1 MALTM
6 KILRDQQRAFGGTG
20 LSVPPIAFGTAALG
34 NVSCVVPDQ
43 TKLAICGE
51 WFRGVEPPVLIDVA
65 YGYGNGMALEVLG
78 RALRR
83 LDIASAEIVI
93 CLNLG
98 CSSSRDV
105 AERPNYAQINECW
118 AKSCRLL
125 GDAYQP
131 KLVSISDADE
141 EAWRAVSE
149 LKAAGSVRGVGLVA
163 SDLRAAKEQAR
174 TIDLDWITLAGGCT
188 LMRHSPEVFAVM
200 AELAERQI
208 PLIVAGVFDGG
219 FLAGDNQLDGRTLNP
234 DDPANRT
241 WFAWRKAFVAL
252 CDGHGISP
260 AQACIQFSLSAPG
273 VVAVLL
279 DSSYPDRVAANI
291 ESVRQEVPENFWA
304 SLREEGLLVTG
315 FPGAG

>member
-1 MALTM
+1 M
-6 KILRDQQRAFGGTG
+6 KILRDQQQALGGTG
-20 LSVPPIAFGTAALG
+20 LTVPPIAFGAAALG
-34 NVSCVVPDQ
+34 NVSRVVPDQ
-43 TKLAICGE
+43 TKLAVCGE

-83 LDIASAEIVI
+83 LDIASDEVVI

-98 CSSSRDV
+98 RGLSSDV
-105 AERPNYAQINECW
+105 SERPNYAEISESW
-118 AKSCRLL
+118 ERSCRLL
-125 GDAYQP
+125 GDAYLP
-131 KLVSISDADE
+131 KLVSVGDADE
-141 EAWRAVSE
+141 DAWRAVSE

-163 SDLRAAKEQAR
+163 SDLREANEQAR
-174 TIDLDWITLAGGCT
+174 TLEPDWITLAGGCT
-188 LMRHSPEVFAVM
+188 LMRHPAEVLAAM

-208 PLIVAGVFDGG
+208 SLIVGGVFDGG
-219 FLAGDNQLDGRTLNP
+219 FLLGGSQLDGRTLNA
-234 DDPANRT
+234 DDAANRT

-304 SLREEGLLVTG
+304 SMREEGLLATG
-315 FPGAG
+315 LPGACS